1 MAYFAKLNDNNEVIG
16 IHSVANIILVD
27 GDGNEQES
35 LGVEF
40 LTKLHKHSNWKQ
52 TSYNTRFNHHSQ
64 DGAPFRKNYACVGMI
79 YNSTIDGFLHPQPY
93 ASWTLNNSLGLWK
106 PPLEKPTI
114 KNDVIGG
121 PYYEW
126 DESLYQSDNTKGWVL
141 ITP

>member
-16 IHSVANIILVD
+16 VHSVANILLVD

-40 LTKLHKHSNWKQ
+40 LTKLYKHSNWKQ

-64 DGAPFRKNYACVGMI
+64 DGTPFRKNYASVGMI
-79 YNSTIDGFLHPQPY
+79 YNPTIDGFIHLQPY
-93 ASWTLNNSLGLWK
+93 ASWTLDSSLGIWK

-114 KNDVIGG
+114 ENDVIGG
-121 PYYEW
+121 PYYKW
-126 DESLYQSDNTKGWVL
+126 NESLYQSDNTKGWVL